1 MLGVRWA
8 ELVPGR
14 EADLGRG
21 LSEAPLQASQSVLS
35 PISDFS
41 KAPLAPHNP
50 LFGLPYCSGALTS
63 LKPSAAAASF
73 CPSQPLN
80 GTACDPRPLFSMY
93 QAGGATVPVHSLK
106 H

>member
-41 KAPLAPHNP
+41 KAPLAPHNH

-63 LKPSAAAASF
+63 PEALCRCCLILSFAA
-73 CPSQPLN
+73 PEWHRL
-80 GTACDPRPLFSMY
+80 
-93 QAGGATVPVHSLK
+93 
-106 H
+106 